1 MSTDSKKAFAKKLK
15 ELRAK
20 NDVTQQELADAI
32 GLSLQTISAYE
43 NNYKKGKMPTLDKVM
58 DIADFFGVS
67 IDWLVGRN
75 FEESHKEWNGNPAC
89 NIRSLAD
96 LLNYIQGLCR
106 FLGTD
111 CETAIGEEKTLQ
123 GICLEIDVYD
133 KNLIEAWKP
142 IQKMLQL
149 LADGAIDENLYS
161 TWLSGELKK
170 YEYIEVGHLTDEAV
184 DMMLERWKEA
194 VDGEQRH

>member
-32 GLSLQTISAYE
+32 GVAVQTIWVYE
-43 NNYKKGKMPTLDKVM
+43 NNDEKGKTPALDKVIG
-58 DIADFFGVS
+58 IADFFGVS
-67 IDWLVGRN
+67 VDWLLGRN
-75 FEESHKEWNGNPAC
+75 FEESHKGWNGNPAC

-111 CETAIGEEKTLQ
+111 CETAIDEERTFSLSPSSLYVRSLSIRVFSKDL
-123 GICLEIDVYD
+123 V
-133 KNLIEAWKP
+133 EAWKP

-149 LADGAIDENLYS
+149 LDDGAIDENLYS

-170 YEYIEVGHLTDEAV
+170 YEYIEVGHS
-184 DMMLERWKEA
+184 K
-194 VDGEQRH
+194 

>member
-170 YEYIEVGHLTDEAV
+170 YEYIEVGHS
-184 DMMLERWKEA
+184 K
-194 VDGEQRH
+194 

>member
-1 MSTDSKKAFAKKLK
+1 MTADSKKAFAKKLK

-20 NDVTQQELADAI
+20 NGVTQQELADAI
-32 GLSLQTISAYE
+32 GVAVQTIWVYE
-43 NNYKKGKMPTLDKVM
+43 NNDEKGKTPALDKVIG
-58 DIADFFGVS
+58 IADFFGVS
-67 IDWLVGRN
+67 VDWLLGRN

-111 CETAIGEEKTLQ
+111 CETDIDEEERTSRLSPLPLYVRFISIRVFSKDL
-123 GICLEIDVYD
+123 V
-133 KNLIEAWKP
+133 EAWEP
-142 IQKMLQL
+142 IRKMLQL
-149 LADGAIDENLYS
+149 LSEGVIDENLYS

-170 YEYIEVGHLTDEAV
+170 YEYV
-184 DMMLERWKEA
+184 DADSIIGVPDSSTLPF
-194 VDGEQRH
+194 

>member
-15 ELRAK
+15 ELRAEK
-20 NDVTQQELADAI
+20 RITQQELADAI
-32 GLSLQTISAYE
+32 GLSSQTISAYE
-43 NNYKKGKMPTLDKVM
+43 NNDEKGKMPTLDKVM

-67 IDWLVGRN
+67 VDWLVGRN

-111 CETAIGEEKTLQ
+111 CETDIDEEERTSRLSPLPLYVRSLSIRVFSKDL
-123 GICLEIDVYD
+123 V
-133 KNLIEAWKP
+133 EAWEP
-142 IQKMLQL
+142 IRKMLQL
-149 LADGAIDENLYS
+149 LSEGVIDENLYS

-170 YEYIEVGHLTDEAV
+170 YEYV
-184 DMMLERWKEA
+184 DADSIIGVPDSSTLPF
-194 VDGEQRH
+194 